1 VLGWLAAGDIERDV
15 LVVKERGWET
25 VEPLS
30 PSRRER
36 KAAASNSVASRAAF
50 NFDIFFLAVSVLG
63 LGGRCLTGL
72 PASPGLPTL
81 LDTVPL
87 ATPVLS
93 RADDCTLPGGD
104 WPTFEAD
111 PLPGGDSRRP
121 FFFFSL
127 ALVLLELEARLTS
140 GDWCPSFFSA
150 FPDSRL
156 VELLLIRGECEAVE
170 TLATCADVTSPPT
183 VLLTGGECRDRPGIL
198 LETPDRE
205 RLPAEE
211 GTGREPRRLS
221 RKLGSS
227 ETEVAL
233 KPPERCASEGV
244 GMELRPAIS
253 VGGGERE
260 VAESSGK
267 RSVDVPLL
275 GLQYRDSS
283 LCSIPLL
290 SPESI
295 PECWSPDS
303 IPGVKSDALAT
314 AVGVRDVP
322 LEELMLATVG
332 TGVGR
337 DLAAARDCD
346 VERGVLLAEMEGG
359 RVNLGPVVEE
369 VTVGVASMVF
379 DRPERSSL
387 GIWYCMGNGVWTVTT
402 GVRLSALDTSGGAAT
417 LTTTF
422 PLVLIP
428 LTFSDTENAV

>member
-1 VLGWLAAGDIERDV
+1 M
-15 LVVKERGWET
+15 
-25 VEPLS
+25 
-30 PSRRER
+30 
-36 KAAASNSVASRAAF
+36 
-50 NFDIFFLAVSVLG
+50 
-63 LGGRCLTGL
+63 
-72 PASPGLPTL
+72 
-81 LDTVPL
+81 
-87 ATPVLS
+87 
-93 RADDCTLPGGD
+93 
-104 WPTFEAD
+104 
-111 PLPGGDSRRP
+111 
-121 FFFFSL
+121 
-127 ALVLLELEARLTS
+127 
-140 GDWCPSFFSA
+140 
-150 FPDSRL
+150 
-156 VELLLIRGECEAVE
+156 
-170 TLATCADVTSPPT
+170 TCADVTPPPT
-183 VLLTGGECRDRPGIL
+183 VLLTGGECRDTPGIL
-198 LETPDRE
+198 PGPPDRE
-205 RLPAEE
+205 SLPTEE

-221 RKLGSS
+221 RKLGTS
-227 ETEVAL
+227 EAEVAL
-233 KPPERCASEGV
+233 NPPERCAMEGV

-314 AVGVRDVP
+314 VVGVRDVL
-322 LEELMLATVG
+322 LEEVMLATVG

-337 DLAAARDCD
+337 DLAAAARECD
-346 VERGVLLAEMEGG
+346 VERGVVLAEMEEG
-359 RVNLGPVVEE
+359 RVSLWPVVEE
-369 VTVGVASMVF
+369 VTVGVALMVF

-428 LTFSDTENAV
+428 LTFSDTETAV